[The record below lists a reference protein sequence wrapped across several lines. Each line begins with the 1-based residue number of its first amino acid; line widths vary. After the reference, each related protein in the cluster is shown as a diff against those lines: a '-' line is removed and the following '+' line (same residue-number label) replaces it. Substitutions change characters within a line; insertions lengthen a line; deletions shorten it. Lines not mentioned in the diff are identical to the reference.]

1 MKLLEFLGLTSKRA
15 QQNIDREV
23 SEALKFAEESSS
35 DLLETANTVKTL
47 VDSMVRRQEKRDAAR
62 DRLEIM
68 KKRGGAE

>member
-1 MKLLEFLGLTSKRA
+1 MKLFEFLGITTKRA

-23 SEALKFAEESSS
+23 SEALKFAEDSSS

-47 VDSMVRRQEKRDAAR
+47 VDAMVKRQEMRDAAR

-68 KKRGGAE
+68 KKKGGAE